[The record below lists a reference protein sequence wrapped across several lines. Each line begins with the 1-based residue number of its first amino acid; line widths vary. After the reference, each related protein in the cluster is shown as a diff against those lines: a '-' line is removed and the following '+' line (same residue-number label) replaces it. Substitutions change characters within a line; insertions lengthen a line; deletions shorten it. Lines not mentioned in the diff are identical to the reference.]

1 MKQNTWIFRFL
12 FFISATLI
20 GSLYYYQNSES
31 FLSSS
36 GILMGCGIFA
46 LAFALELLIRKVSLK
61 VFNIFLFGLLYGG
74 LIAFVLL
81 SFFNAICQATNN
93 TIGQN
98 VIHNVQIISLL
109 ISCYLG
115 IWVASCASQQWQK
128 LIPFLRAP
136 QEKEKS
142 PVYIDISALD
152 DSRLLELAKTG
163 LVNNKLVVGDA
174 VIQEIQKNSEISDEN
189 IRLKAKRCQENIKRL
204 ESIGRLGIEVKS
216 GTSSTNEEY
225 AQKIQREIKEQ
236 NAYLLVSE
244 SMPMRDEQDQSIIC
258 LDALASILKPQAQRG
273 EALFIK
279 IQRLGKEPNQ
289 GIGYL
294 KDGTMV
300 VVNGG
305 GEYLNNTIQTQVL
318 SQKYSS
324 SGKIIFCNAA
334 IQDENSIIRHDA
346 TAPIN
351 ESNLLNQLSM
361 R

>member
-1 MKQNTWIFRFL
+1 MKQSTWIFRFL
-12 FFISATLI
+12 FFVSATLI

-36 GILMGCGIFA
+36 GMLMGAGIFA
-46 LAFALELLIRKVSLK
+46 LAFALELLIRRVSLK
-61 VFNIFLFGLLYGG
+61 VFNTFLFGLLYGG

-81 SFFNAICQATNN
+81 SFFNAINEATSN
-93 TIGQN
+93 TLGQN
-98 VIHNVQIISLL
+98 VVHNVQIISLL
-109 ISCYLG
+109 ISSYLG

-128 LIPFLRAP
+128 LIPFLRSSSDVRKCAI
-136 QEKEKS
+136 
-142 PVYIDISALD
+142 YIDVSALD
-152 DSRLLELAKTG
+152 DSRLVELAKTG
-163 LVNNKLVVGDA
+163 LVNDKLVLCDA
-174 VIQEIQKNSEISDEN
+174 VLQEIQKYSDSLDEN
-189 IRLKAKRCQENIKRL
+189 LRLKAKRCQENIKRL
-204 ESIGRLGIEVKS
+204 EALPRLALQTKS
-216 GTSSTNEEY
+216 PTTSSNEDY

-236 NAYLLVSE
+236 DSYLLIQEATLV
-244 SMPMRDEQDQSIIC
+244 RDEQESTVIC
-258 LDALASILKPQAQRG
+258 LDTLATLLKPQAQRG

-305 GEYLNNTIQTQVL
+305 GEYLNSTIRTQVL

-334 IQDENSIIRHDA
+334 IQDENSIIRHDGPLQ
-346 TAPIN
+346 TN
-351 ESNLLNQLSM
+351 ESILLNQLSI